1 MLNFSNQSRQ
11 KQLNFLLYRLSRQF
25 QVAQQNK
32 NIISLRVGTFQ
43 NNIDYGGKET
53 CFLEETPLWRFE
65 TWFVMN
71 DLLPFL
77 FDFSP

>member
-11 KQLNFLLYRLSRQF
+11 RQLNFLLYRLSRQF

-32 NIISLRVGTFQ
+32 NISLRVGTFQ

-53 CFLEETPLWRFE
+53 CFLEK
-65 TWFVMN
+65 
-71 DLLPFL
+71 LLYGGL
-77 FDFSP
+77 KLGL